1 MSKELIGLHAYLVSL
16 EICAAWNELCPPG
29 TPVTMTND
37 VGGKIDTKTRSV
49 AWVLGGD
56 PVVMVEGIAG
66 GYLLSRMV
74 PR

>member
-1 MSKELIGLHAYLVSL
+1 MSNE
-16 EICAAWNELCPPG
+16 EENCATWNDLCPPG

-37 VGGKIDTKTRSV
+37 VGEKIDTKTRSV
-49 AWVLGGD
+49 AWVLGGYS
-56 PVVMVEGIAG
+56 VVMVEGTAG